1 MAARRYEL
9 TQLAAAIIVGILAA
23 IVILIFYHGVWL

>member
-1 MAARRYEL
+1 MPARRYEP